1 MFPPER
7 TCAHCGEVD
16 YHRLHDDAWR
26 GHELPSGRVGH
37 AFVRVPMKEK
47 TCACGRT
54 WLTRGGQE
62 KCPPCR
68 LVSGE
73 TIVPLLD
80 PDHDEKTEPSDWNAL
95 TLDEEGFP
103 F

>member
-1 MFPPER
+1 MPRVRSTVLEAPLR
-7 TCAHCGEVD
+7 AEV
-16 YHRLHDDAWR
+16 R
-26 GHELPSGRVGH
+26 
-37 AFVRVPMKEK
+37 RVPMKEK

-68 LVSGE
+68 LVIGE
-73 TIVPLLD
+73 TILPLLD